1 MSNKCWQYVF
11 SVGDKSWFQRLAT
24 RAAPRAHP
32 RHRSVENPS
41 PAACNPVLC
50 LNSWASWVF
59 QHPCIPCTQNSKLW
73 FSAMPCTVF
82 WKITRSNVA
91 VCRKIVTNC
100 FRCRE
105 FQCLLIHS
113 FTLGRKSFTD
123 FQSLYATRGT
133 PGKKHSAVSS
143 ARPPFC
149 RLWMLQFFQVPRCLC
164 V

>member
-1 MSNKCWQYVF
+1 MIPEASYKGCT
-11 SVGDKSWFQRLAT
+11 SGT
-24 RAAPRAHP
+24 
-32 RHRSVENPS
+32 PS
-41 PAACNPVLC
+41 PQKCREPKSCSVQSRFVIEQLG
-50 LNSWASWVF
+50 
-59 QHPCIPCTQNSKLW
+59 KLGISTSMHSMYTELQALV
-73 FSAMPCTVF
+73 SAMPCTVF

-133 PGKKHSAVSS
+133 PRKKHSAVSS